1 MPFFE
6 GLGPSQV
13 KMLLEICH
21 AKALPKGERLCKMG
35 EQSTRMFVVLKGT
48 VAVGTAE
55 GLTLMTEE
63 AITTIGERARSRA
76 NTDP

>member
-1 MPFFE
+1 
-6 GLGPSQV
+6 
-13 KMLLEICH
+13 
-21 AKALPKGERLCKMG
+21 MG